1 MKRNNTFKI
10 SLGGICLAL
19 AVVFM
24 FGASF
29 VPGIELTLFLISSL
43 FTAIMII
50 ETGVGG
56 GIFVYAGAS
65 LLGLIIVPNKLALV
79 PYIFFFGYYA
89 VLKYY
94 IEKIRNGVIQ
104 IIIKVAYFAVL
115 MCVGLILFG
124 SIISVGINMPDYPTA
139 VLIVLGTVMM
149 TLYDFVLTFLINW
162 YMRRFKGDGNQNLK
176 LS

>member
-65 LLGLIIVPNKLALV
+65 LLGLIIVPNRLALI

-94 IEKIRNGVIQ
+94 IEKIQNGIFQ
-104 IIIKVAYFAVL
+104 MIIKIIYFALV
-115 MCVGLILFG
+115 MCIGLILFK
-124 SIISVGINMPDYPTA
+124 SVISVGIDMPDYPTA
-139 VLIVLGTVMM
+139 VLIALGTLMM
-149 TLYDFVLTFLINW
+149 VLYDFVLTFLINW
-162 YMRRFKGDGNQNLK
+162 YMRRFKGDGNQNMK